1 MMSATRTKQLSEKPT
16 LIVDL
21 DGTLVL
27 TNTLTESILLAAR
40 RPWQLG
46 WGLFLASWLGKA
58 AMKQHIAAAVDLKPE
73 LLPYNEELL
82 SLLRIEAVS
91 GRSLILATG
100 ADRNIASAVADH
112 LGIFDAV
119 LASDGKLNLTG
130 ATKLRAIRETIGD
143 RPFSY
148 VGNHLKDL
156 PIWREAQ
163 SGIVVNAPAFV
174 ERKAVKATRIEA
186 ALAPRTSLL
195 KGLLRAIRP
204 YQWAKNLLVFVPI
217 ITARAIDDLAA
228 WGLAILM
235 FVGFSA
241 VASGTYLL
249 NDLLDLAADRQH
261 SRKRTRPFASGS
273 LPLHVGLI
281 ATPLLLL
288 AGVGLGQVTGTLPI
302 ALLYVFISMAY
313 IFYLKSQPLV
323 DVFLLATLYTL
334 RLFGG
339 GIATGYHVTL
349 WLLAFASFLFL
360 SLGIVKRVSELMTV
374 SPQGGERACRAGL
387 RAERQRNFADDRRS
401 LQFRVQHSLSSLHS
415 DWTRCACGPGGRF
428 FFSRFSGHPLAGHS
442 SAILSWPRR
451 PEWTMRIFSLRKIAA
466 GSHGGSRSLS
476 ALSVSSSGRY
486 LRPICTSS
494 VAKMGQKSS
503 FLNSEAARR
512 PAVQPPALRS
522 LPPMAPA

>member
-217 ITARAIDDLAA
+217 ITAR
-228 WGLAILM
+228 
-235 FVGFSA
+235 
-241 VASGTYLL
+241 
-249 NDLLDLAADRQH
+249 
-261 SRKRTRPFASGS
+261 
-273 LPLHVGLI
+273 
-281 ATPLLLL
+281 
-288 AGVGLGQVTGTLPI
+288 
-302 ALLYVFISMAY
+302 
-313 IFYLKSQPLV
+313 
-323 DVFLLATLYTL
+323 
-334 RLFGG
+334 
-339 GIATGYHVTL
+339 
-349 WLLAFASFLFL
+349 
-360 SLGIVKRVSELMTV
+360 
-374 SPQGGERACRAGL
+374 
-387 RAERQRNFADDRRS
+387 
-401 LQFRVQHSLSSLHS
+401 
-415 DWTRCACGPGGRF
+415 
-428 FFSRFSGHPLAGHS
+428 
-442 SAILSWPRR
+442 
-451 PEWTMRIFSLRKIAA
+451 
-466 GSHGGSRSLS
+466 
-476 ALSVSSSGRY
+476 
-486 LRPICTSS
+486 
-494 VAKMGQKSS
+494 
-503 FLNSEAARR
+503 
-512 PAVQPPALRS
+512 
-522 LPPMAPA
+522 